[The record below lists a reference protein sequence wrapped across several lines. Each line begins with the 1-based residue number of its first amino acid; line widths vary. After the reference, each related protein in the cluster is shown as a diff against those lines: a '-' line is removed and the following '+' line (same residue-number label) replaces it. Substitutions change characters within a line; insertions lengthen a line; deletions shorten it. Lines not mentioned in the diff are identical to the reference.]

1 LSAGVSHSVQYGLAA
16 LLKAVNDGKYK
27 YRDDVLEYGEKACE
41 MKKMFISNGFRILYD
56 RDLDEPL
63 ADGFYFTI
71 AYPGMS
77 GDELIGQLLCY
88 GVSAI
93 SLVTTGS
100 DKPDGL
106 RACVSK
112 VPRTQFHDL
121 EMRLKKFSEDHPL
134 MN

>member
-1 LSAGVSHSVQYGLAA
+1 V
-16 LLKAVNDGKYK
+16 
-27 YRDDVLEYGEKACE
+27 
-41 MKKMFISNGFRILYD
+41 YD

-71 AYPGMS
+71 AYPGLS

-88 GVSAI
+88 GISTI
-93 SLVTTGS
+93 SLLTTGS

-112 VPRTQFHDL
+112 VQRTQFHDL
-121 EMRLKKFSEDHPL
+121 EMRLKKFSKDHPTI
-134 MN
+134 N